1 MNILVVQ
8 KNKKEMEYLKKGL
21 IESGYI
27 VDGTDNYEDSLE
39 YLMLKKYD
47 LIILDTFLFD
57 GNVIEL
63 LKKIQK
69 IDINIGVLFVT
80 TEKNLSLK
88 LEMFEN
94 GADDYLEK
102 PFSFLELLARV
113 RAILKRITSQ
123 KNLSQNIL
131 KIKGLTLNI
140 STREV
145 IRDEKNIEL
154 TPKEFNLLEYFIR
167 NKNIILS
174 RTVIKEQ
181 LWGID
186 FVSDTNVIDV
196 YVTHLR
202 NKIDKKFKD
211 KLIYTVRGVGY
222 ILKE

>member
-8 KNKKEMEYLKKGL
+8 KNKKEMEYIKKGL
-21 IESGYI
+21 IENGYL
-27 VDGTDNYEDSLE
+27 VEGTDNYEDTLQ
-39 YLMLKKYD
+39 YLTLKKYE
-47 LIILDTFLFD
+47 LVILDTFLND

-63 LKKIQK
+63 LKKIK
-69 IDINIGVLFVT
+69 KRDENIGILFVT

-94 GADDYLEK
+94 GADDYLER
-102 PFSFLELLARV
+102 PFSFLEMLARIK
-113 RAILKRITSQ
+113 AILKRLSPQ
-123 KNLSQNIL
+123 KNQYQNLL
-131 KIKGLTLNI
+131 KIRGLTLNMV
-140 STREV
+140 TRVVE
-145 IRDEKNIEL
+145 RDGKNIEL
-154 TPKEFNLLEYFIR
+154 TPKEFNLLEYFMR

-196 YVTHLR
+196 YVTYLR
-202 NKIDKKFKD
+202 NKIDKKFKE
-211 KLIYTVRGVGY
+211 KLIHTVRGVGY

>member
-8 KNKKEMEYLKKGL
+8 KNKKEMEYIKKGL
-21 IESGYI
+21 IENGYL
-27 VDGTDNYEDSLE
+27 VEGTDNYEDTLQ
-39 YLMLKKYD
+39 YLTLKKYE
-47 LIILDTFLFD
+47 LVILDTFLND

-63 LKKIQK
+63 LKKIK
-69 IDINIGVLFVT
+69 KRDENMGILFVT

-94 GADDYLEK
+94 GADDYLER
-102 PFSFLELLARV
+102 PFSFLEMLARIK
-113 RAILKRITSQ
+113 AILKRLSPQ
-123 KNLSQNIL
+123 KNQYQNLL
-131 KIKGLTLNI
+131 KIRGLTLNMV
-140 STREV
+140 TRVVE
-145 IRDEKNIEL
+145 RDGKNIEL
-154 TPKEFNLLEYFIR
+154 TPKEFNLLEYFMR

-196 YVTHLR
+196 YVTYLR
-202 NKIDKKFKD
+202 NKIDKKFKE
-211 KLIYTVRGVGY
+211 KLIHTVRGVGY

>member
-8 KNKKEMEYLKKGL
+8 KNKKEMEYIKKGL
-21 IESGYI
+21 IENGYL
-27 VDGTDNYEDSLE
+27 VEATDNYEDTLQ
-39 YLMLKKYD
+39 YLTLKKYE
-47 LIILDTFLFD
+47 LVILDTFLND

-63 LKKIQK
+63 LKKIKK
-69 IDINIGVLFVT
+69 IDENMGILFVT

-94 GADDYLEK
+94 GADDYLER
-102 PFSFLELLARV
+102 PFSFLEMLARIK
-113 RAILKRITSQ
+113 AILKRLSPQ
-123 KNLSQNIL
+123 KNQYQNLL
-131 KIKGLTLNI
+131 KIRGLTLNMV
-140 STREV
+140 TREV
-145 IRDEKNIEL
+145 VRDGKNIEL
-154 TPKEFNLLEYFIR
+154 TPKEFNLLEYFMR

-196 YVTHLR
+196 YVTYLR
-202 NKIDKKFKD
+202 NKIDKDFKE
-211 KLIYTVRGVGY
+211 KLIHTVRGVGY

>member
-8 KNKKEMEYLKKGL
+8 KNKKEMEYIKKGL
-21 IESGYI
+21 IENGYL
-27 VDGTDNYEDSLE
+27 VEGTDNYEDTLQ
-39 YLMLKKYD
+39 YLTLKKYE
-47 LIILDTFLFD
+47 LVILDTFLND

-63 LKKIQK
+63 LKKIK
-69 IDINIGVLFVT
+69 KRDENIGILFVT

-94 GADDYLEK
+94 GADDYLER
-102 PFSFLELLARV
+102 PFSFLEMLARIK
-113 RAILKRITSQ
+113 ALLKRLSPQ
-123 KNLSQNIL
+123 KNQHQNLL
-131 KIKGLTLNI
+131 KIRGLTLNMV
-140 STREV
+140 TRVVE
-145 IRDEKNIEL
+145 RDGKNIEL
-154 TPKEFNLLEYFIR
+154 TPKEFNLLEYFMR

-196 YVTHLR
+196 YVTYLR
-202 NKIDKKFKD
+202 NKIDKKFKE
-211 KLIYTVRGVGY
+211 KLIHTVRGVGY

>member
-8 KNKKEMEYLKKGL
+8 KNKKEMEYIKKGL
-21 IESGYI
+21 IENGYL
-27 VDGTDNYEDSLE
+27 VEGTDNYEDTLQ
-39 YLMLKKYD
+39 YLTLKKYE
-47 LIILDTFLFD
+47 LVILDTFLND

-63 LKKIQK
+63 LKKIK
-69 IDINIGVLFVT
+69 KRDENIGILFVT

-94 GADDYLEK
+94 GADDYLER
-102 PFSFLELLARV
+102 PFSFLEMLARIK
-113 RAILKRITSQ
+113 AILKRLSPQ
-123 KNLSQNIL
+123 KNQHQNLL
-131 KIKGLTLNI
+131 KIRGLTLNMV
-140 STREV
+140 TRVVE
-145 IRDEKNIEL
+145 RDGKNIEL
-154 TPKEFNLLEYFIR
+154 TPKEFNLLEYFMR

-196 YVTHLR
+196 YVTYLR
-202 NKIDKKFKD
+202 NKIDKKFKE
-211 KLIYTVRGVGY
+211 KLIHTVRGVGY